1 MSIKLMTRVFD
12 KEVDA
17 TTQRVLLVL
26 CDHANDHGHCWPSI
40 PLIAWKLGVSER
52 TVIRNV
58 ARLEEIGVIKVHRRT
73 GSVNRYEIDLGVLPD
88 KSPLVTKRHPGQNVT
103 PDSDVTTR
111 VTKRQG
117 SSDTAMSPEPSR
129 TVNEPSGGAKA
140 SKRKPELPLSDDFV
154 LDGKVMDYAVSQG
167 MTEDRARY
175 QFERMKN
182 WAEGNDIRRRN
193 WMAQWRNWV
202 LKDVRENGKG
212 AGTGSWSI
220 HKGGRANDAEI
231 ERPEL
236 FGEARR
242 QWEKQRHEERKRQE
256 QEDLRASS

>member
-52 TVIRNV
+52 TVIRNI
-58 ARLEEIGVIKVHRRT
+58 ARLEEVGVVKVHRQT

-88 KSPLVTKRHPGQNVT
+88 KTPLPTNRHPRQNVT
-103 PDSDVTTR
+103 PDTDVTAPM
-111 VTKRQG
+111 TKRQG
-117 SSDTAMSPEPSR
+117 SSDIAVSPEPSR
-129 TVNEPSGGAKA
+129 TVNESSGGKKPA
-140 SKRKPELPLSDDFV
+140 KRKPEIAFPDDFTV
-154 LDGKVMDYAVSQG
+154 DGEAMALAVEQG

-182 WAEGNDIRRRN
+182 WAAYQDVRRRD

-202 LKDVRENGKG
+202 LKDIRDNGKG
-212 AGTGSWSI
+212 AGVAAWQL
-220 HKGGRANDAEI
+220 HKGGRAD
-231 ERPEL
+231 ERVVDRPDLVGQDRLKYEREKWIRDNPE
-236 FGEARR
+236 EAKRR
-242 QWEKQRHEERKRQE
+242 GMT
-256 QEDLRASS
+256 A